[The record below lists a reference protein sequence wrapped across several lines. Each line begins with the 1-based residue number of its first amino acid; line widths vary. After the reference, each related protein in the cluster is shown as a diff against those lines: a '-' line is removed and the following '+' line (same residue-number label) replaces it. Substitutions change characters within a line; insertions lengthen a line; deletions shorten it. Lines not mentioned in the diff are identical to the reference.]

1 MKPCLAPR
9 LRPCVLLAA
18 ASLAFSDAPSIADEK
33 KERHR
38 RSAEEV
44 EHLRESLHDA
54 QRELAKKNERIE
66 DIEKELV
73 AAKSGPKPCEDC
85 KSKASGER
93 DRKTNAVATAAAT
106 KPEKAKVEAK
116 KAEARKAPEAKPAKT
131 AQAAQAAQAAPAKPA
146 AKPQPPKAAP
156 KAAPKPQPRLYT
168 LRYEK
173 NSAANLEGR
182 DAALAWARGQLKS
195 KPGLALK
202 IVASANDSEY
212 PEVNRAIAGNRA
224 RFLADY
230 FVISGIPREA
240 IAATEGVVAKTA
252 ADAGRSAVI
261 QVVERVAS
269 AKR

>member
-1 MKPCLAPR
+1 MKPCPAPR
-9 LRPCVLLAA
+9 LRPCVLVAA
-18 ASLAFSDAPSIADEK
+18 ASLAFSAASSFADEK
-33 KERHR
+33 KDRHR

-54 QRELAKKNERIE
+54 QRELAKRNERIE
-66 DIEKELV
+66 DLEKELV
-73 AAKSGPKPCEDC
+73 ASKSGPKPCEDC

-93 DRKTNAVATAAAT
+93 DRKKGAVETAAAA
-106 KPEKAKVEAK
+106 KPVKAKVEAK
-116 KAEARKAPEAKPAKT
+116 KAEARKAPEAKPAKPAKT
-131 AQAAQAAQAAPAKPA
+131 AQAVPAKPA

-156 KAAPKPQPRLYT
+156 KPAAKPQPRLHT
-168 LRYEK
+168 LCYAK

-182 DAALAWARGQLKS
+182 DAALAWAREQLKG

-202 IVASANDSEY
+202 IVGSANDSEY

-230 FVISGIPREA
+230 FVISGMPREA

-261 QVVERVAS
+261 QVVERAAP